1 MVCIS
6 YISYHSDSEQQEKK
20 IMHPLFLTYIAQKN
34 KEPFVYHSITKWLK
48 FRDINLSS

>member
-20 IMHPLFLTYIAQKN
+20 NNAPLVL
-34 KEPFVYHSITKWLK
+34 
-48 FRDINLSS
+48 RDINLSS